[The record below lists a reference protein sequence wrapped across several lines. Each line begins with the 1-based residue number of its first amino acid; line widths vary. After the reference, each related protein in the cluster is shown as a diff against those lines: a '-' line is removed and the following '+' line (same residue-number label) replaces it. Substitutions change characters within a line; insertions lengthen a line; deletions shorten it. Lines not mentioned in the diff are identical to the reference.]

1 VLFNSW
7 NFAHFLPIVLIL
19 YYALARRWQN
29 VLLLTAGYIFYGTW
43 DWRFCF
49 LLAFSTVLDYTLG
62 RAMGATENP
71 RSRKALIVLSIV
83 ANLGFLG
90 FFKYFNFFVDSFAT
104 LAHAMHFNPNVPL
117 LRIILP
123 VGISFYTFQSLAYTI
138 DVYRR
143 TFPPEKNF
151 LDYATYVS
159 FFPQLVAGPIERA
172 PHLLT
177 QLKNDRKVDED
188 CIYQGGLLMLIGFFK
203 KLAIADAIAPHVNL
217 AFTNAATGSWVLL
230 LAGISLFTIQIYCDF
245 SGYTDI
251 ARGVAKLMGIDLM
264 ENFNQPYLSTN
275 ITEFWRRWHISLSS
289 WLRDYLYIPLG
300 GNRKGEL
307 NTYRNLMITMLL
319 GGLWHGASWT
329 FVIWGA
335 LHGTYLAIHKF
346 TLKLRDPLPTVRD
359 ATEHGPS
366 PSEPDPIT
374 KRVII
379 HPAPWS
385 SPYAFLSLLV
395 TLHLVMLTWIFFRA
409 PSLHAAID
417 YLTGI
422 LTFRGNASGLLDS
435 VKLVAFYAALVL
447 LVDIPMY
454 RRRSH
459 VAMLQ
464 WNWITRGVVAAAMI
478 LLIVLFA
485 PNNETPFIYFQ
496 F

>member
-1 VLFNSW
+1 MLFNSW
-7 NFAHFLPIVLIL
+7 NFALFLPIVLVL

-29 VLLLTAGYIFYGTW
+29 LLLLIAGYVFYGAW

-49 LLAFSTVLDYTLG
+49 LLAFSTILDYTLG
-62 RAMGATENP
+62 RAMGAPPATTDNP
-71 RSRKALIVLSIV
+71 RARSRKTLIILSIV
-83 ANLGFLG
+83 ANLGFLA

-104 LAHAMHFNPNVPL
+104 LAHTMHFNPNLPL

-138 DVYRR
+138 DVYRGV
-143 TFPPEKNF
+143 FPPEKNF

-177 QLKNDRKVDED
+177 QLKKDRVVDED

-203 KLAIADAIAPHVNL
+203 KLAIADAVAPHVNL
-217 AFTNAATGSWVLL
+217 AFSHPADGSWVLL
-230 LAGISLFTIQIYCDF
+230 LAGVWLFTIQIYCDF

-251 ARGVAKLMGIDLM
+251 ARGVAKLMGINLM

-275 ITEFWRRWHISLSS
+275 ITEFWRRWHISLST

-300 GNRKGEL
+300 GNRNGEFK
-307 NTYRNLMITMLL
+307 TYRNLMITMLL

-335 LHGTYLAIHKF
+335 LHGIYLAAHKLI
-346 TLKLRDPLPTVRD
+346 LKLRNVPPDRLHLR
-359 ATEHGPS
+359 GPS
-366 PSEPDPIT
+366 NDNP
-374 KRVII
+374 
-379 HPAPWS
+379 PWR
-385 SPYAFLSLLV
+385 SPTAFLSLLF

-417 YLTGI
+417 YLKGI
-422 LTFRGNASGLLDS
+422 LTLRGDASGLADS
-435 VKLVAFYAALVL
+435 VKLIAFYVALVL

-485 PNNETPFIYFQ
+485 PNNEMPFIYFQ

>member
-7 NFAHFLPIVLIL
+7 TFALFLPIVLVL

-29 VLLLTAGYIFYGTW
+29 LLLLTAGYIFYGAW

-62 RAMGATENP
+62 RAMGAPLADNP
-71 RSRKALIVLSIV
+71 RRRKLLIILSIV

-90 FFKYFNFFVDSFAT
+90 FFKYFNFFVDSFAQLSHT
-104 LAHAMHFNPNVPL
+104 MGFNPNMPL
-117 LRIILP
+117 LRIVLP

-138 DVYRR
+138 DVYRGV
-143 TFPPEKNF
+143 FPPERNF

-159 FFPQLVAGPIERA
+159 YFPQLVAGPIERA

-177 QLKNDRKVDED
+177 QLKQDRKVDED

-203 KLAIADAIAPHVNL
+203 KLAIADAVRPHVEL
-217 AFTNAATGSWVLL
+217 AFTHAATGSWVLL
-230 LAGISLFTIQIYCDF
+230 LAGVWLFTIQIYCDF

-251 ARGVAKLMGIDLM
+251 ARGVSKLMGIDLM
-264 ENFNQPYLSTN
+264 ENFNQPYLSTS
-275 ITEFWRRWHISLSS
+275 ITEFWRRWHISLST

-307 NTYRNLMITMLL
+307 MTYRNLMITMLL

-329 FVIWGA
+329 FVIWGG
-335 LHGTYLAIHKF
+335 LHGTYLAVHKLI
-346 TLKLRDPLPTVRD
+346 LKRREPLPSVREPSGS
-359 ATEHGPS
+359 AAGPC
-366 PSEPDPIT
+366 D
-374 KRVII
+374 
-379 HPAPWS
+379 HPAPWR
-385 SPYAFLSLLV
+385 SPTAFLSMLF

-409 PSLHAAID
+409 PSLRAALD
-417 YLTGI
+417 YLKGI
-422 LTFRGNASGLLDS
+422 VTLRGDASGLADS
-435 VKLVAFYAALVL
+435 AKLVAFFIALVL

-454 RRRSH
+454 RRKTH
-459 VAMLQ
+459 LAMLE
-464 WNWITRGVVAAAMI
+464 WNWITRGAVAAVMI

>member
-1 VLFNSW
+1 VLFNSFQ
-7 NFAHFLPIVLIL
+7 FALFLPILLVL

-29 VLLLTAGYIFYGTW
+29 TLLLVAGYIFYGAW

-62 RAMGATENP
+62 RAMGTTEDG
-71 RSRKALIVLSIV
+71 RHRKALIVLSIV
-83 ANLGFLG
+83 ANLSFLG

-104 LAHAMHFNPNVPL
+104 LAHSMGFNPNVPL
-117 LRIILP
+117 LRVVLP

-143 TFPPEKNF
+143 VFPPEKNF

-159 FFPQLVAGPIERA
+159 YFPQLVAGPIERA
-172 PHLLT
+172 PNLLT
-177 QLKNDRKVDED
+177 QLKRPRVVDEE

-203 KLAIADAIAPHVNL
+203 KLAIADAVAPHVQL
-217 AFTNAATGSWVLL
+217 AFNNAEKGSWVLL
-230 LAGISLFTIQIYCDF
+230 LAGIWLFTIQIYCDF

-251 ARGVAKLMGIDLM
+251 ARGVSKLMRINLM

-300 GNRKGEL
+300 GNRKGQL
-307 NTYRNLMITMLL
+307 KTYRNLMITMLL

-329 FVIWGA
+329 FVIWGG
-335 LHGTYLAIHKF
+335 LHGLYLAIHKMIIGI
-346 TLKLRDPLPTVRD
+346 RQPLPSVRD
-359 ATEHGPS
+359 ASDSVAVQPTVIKTERCAHA
-366 PSEPDPIT
+366 
-374 KRVII
+374 
-379 HPAPWS
+379 APWT
-385 SPYAFLSLLV
+385 SPILFLSLLL

-409 PSLHAAID
+409 PSLRAAVD
-417 YLTGI
+417 YLQGI
-422 LTFRGNASGLLDS
+422 VTLRGSSAGLAES
-435 VKLVAFYAALVL
+435 VKLVGFYIALVL

-454 RRRSH
+454 RRKTH
-459 VAMLQ
+459 VAMLE
-464 WNWITRGVVAAAMI
+464 WNWVTRGAVAAGMI